1 MQNPQMP
8 NIPGAGAVTDTL
20 DFVKN
25 LWGSMS
31 LPGMSIPGMGA
42 PALSIDDLDKKIA
55 DLKAV
60 EAWLNVNVSMLRG
73 TVQALEVQRGTIATL
88 KTMGAT
94 MAEAM
99 KQPGADPQSVLAA
112 APFASAF
119 FSQPAA
125 PAPEPASAKGAG
137 KAEPQAAADA
147 SAFVPNPTLWWNVL
161 QDQFTQAVASAMS
174 PDAMANAGAMAQ
186 EAASRMSEAATG
198 KPASQAKPA
207 SQTKPAENAG
217 SSNDAPAKPRASK
230 AKSAKD

>member
-42 PALSIDDLDKKIA
+42 PALSLDDLDKKIA

-60 EAWLNVNVSMLRG
+60 ESWLNVNVAMLRG

-88 KTMGAT
+88 KSMGAT

-125 PAPEPASAKGAG
+125 PAPESASAKGAG
-137 KAEPQAAADA
+137 KAEPQAAA
-147 SAFVPNPTLWWNVL
+147 SAFMPDPTLWWNVL
-161 QDQFTQAVASAMS
+161 QDQFQQAVASAMS
-174 PDAMANAGAMAQ
+174 PDAMANAGATAQ
-186 EAASRMSEAATG
+186 KAASRMSEAATG
-198 KPASQAKPA
+198 QPASQAKPA
-207 SQTKPAENAG
+207 GNAG